1 MSFCTSKRRL
11 LALGLVS
18 MLATGVASAAEEQQ
32 AGKVVGWRTNGQGIY
47 ASATPPTTWTPTTN
61 VLWSVP
67 SVKSSNAT
75 PVLVGDRVIYCA
87 EPSVLICASTTDGKT
102 IWEADLTPDL
112 DVPLEERKRLAEARA
127 VNEELGRKID
137 MKQREVLATNRKL
150 TQVPDNAELKA
161 KLDALNKELA
171 QMRSGYK
178 AVPGVK
184 LPDKHDVNGYTS
196 PTPVTDGTTVWTVF
210 GTGIVS
216 AHQVSDGKQLWSRSV
231 DVPRQGWGHSASPV
245 LVGGKLLVHINDLR
259 ALDPVTGKE
268 LWRADVKPKWGSSV
282 PAKIGDVDVLITPA
296 GSIVR
301 VSDGVVLASKLSEPE
316 LEYNAPVVQGDV
328 VYFIQ
333 SQSRAYRLPAN
344 VSDNKVKLE
353 PLWNADIARERYY
366 SSPLVL
372 DGLVYAVMQQGVLTV
387 LDASTGKVVY
397 TKQLDLGGTF
407 YPSITGAGKSVFV
420 SSDNGTTVVLEA
432 GKVYKEI
439 ARNQFDPFRSC
450 LVFDGQSL
458 YIRSL
463 KALYR
468 IGPKPQG

>member
-18 MLATGVASAAEEQQ
+18 MLAAGVASAADEQQ
-32 AGKVVGWRTNGQGIY
+32 AGQVVGWRTNGQGFY

-61 VLWSVP
+61 VLWSVT
-67 SVKSSNAT
+67 SERSSNAT

-87 EPSVLICASTTDGKT
+87 EPSVVICASKSDGKT
-102 IWEADLTPDL
+102 IWEADMTPDL
-112 DVPLEERKRLAEARA
+112 DLPLEERKRLAAARA

-150 TQVPDNAELKA
+150 QQVPDNAELKA
-161 KLDALNKELA
+161 KLDAQNKELA
-171 QMRSGYK
+171 QLRSGYK
-178 AVPGVK
+178 PVPGVE
-184 LPDKHDVNGYTS
+184 LPAKHDVNGYTS
-196 PTPVTDGTTVWTVF
+196 PTPVTDGTTVWTIF

-216 AHQVSDGKQLWSRSV
+216 AHQVADGKQVWSRSV
-231 DVPRQGWGHSASPV
+231 DVPRSGSGWGHSASPV

-259 ALDPVTGKE
+259 ALDPATGKE
-268 LWRADVKPKWGSSV
+268 LWRTDLPPKWGSPV
-282 PAKIGDVDVLITPA
+282 PTKIGDVDVVITPG

-301 VSDGVVLASKLSEPE
+301 VSDGVVLASKLAD
-316 LEYNAPVVQGDV
+316 LDYNAPVVQGDT

-333 SQSRAYRLPAN
+333 TQSRAYRLPAKISEN
-344 VSDNKVKLE
+344 SIKPQL
-353 PLWNADIARERYY
+353 LWEADITRERYY

-372 DGLVYAVMQQGVLTV
+372 DGLVYAVMQKGMLTV
-387 LDASTGKVVY
+387 LDASTGAVVY

-407 YPSITGAGKSVFV
+407 YPSVTGAGKSVFV